1 MIIAA
6 VWLSK
11 MYLFHQLLHK
21 ATRQVTCAVQ
31 GPPLSHYLAPK
42 MHNSSELLMPT
53 RPSLYWFLD
62 WSRSSGPFCP
72 RASGKYPIMSVC
84 TLLYHSHSI
93 WAASSFVSAW
103 WVVTALRVMS
113 FVVCAGILCVV
124 VFTRVS
130 RELFV
135 GPRQCCA
142 GGLGRGF
149 RVDHELRFN
158 TTWQC
163 IILQWM
169 DDPDIYC
176 PCND

>member
-11 MYLFHQLLHK
+11 MYLFHQLFHK

-53 RPSLYWFLD
+53 RPLLYWFLD

-158 TTWQC
+158 TTVYHSAVNGWPGH
-163 IILQWM
+163 LLSL
-169 DDPDIYC
+169 
-176 PCND
+176 